1 MRDVHA
7 GSEAE
12 MTEFKGEAE
21 HVHLLVSSCPWWRHI
36 GLQAVLEGERA
47 RQ

>member
-12 MTEFKGEAE
+12 MSGFKGEAE
-21 HVHLLVSSCPWWRHI
+21 YVHLLVSSCPWWRQI
-36 GLQAVLEGERA
+36 GLQAVVEGERA
-47 RQ
+47 RP